1 MEIQFI
7 YNAKNGLANSIFD
20 LAHKI
25 ISPDTY
31 ECNLCKIT
39 HGAFKESK
47 KFRELKEKYNI
58 TLWHIDDYEKK
69 HKKES
74 SYPLIIFRDENG
86 NEFKRIDT
94 NTINATNSVDELE
107 VIIEELQIN
116 NLELDE

>member
-39 HGAFKESK
+39 HGAFTENK
-47 KFRELKEKYNI
+47 KFKELKEKYNI
-58 TLWHIDDYEKK
+58 TLWHIDDYERNIRRYL
-69 HKKES
+69 
-74 SYPLIIFRDENG
+74 YPYISFHVRR
-86 NEFKRIDT
+86 KR
-94 NTINATNSVDELE
+94 NQAN
-107 VIIEELQIN
+107 
-116 NLELDE
+116 

>member
-7 YNAKNGLANSIFD
+7 YNAKNGLANSLFD

-39 HGAFKESK
+39 HGAFKENK
-47 KFRELKEKYNI
+47 KFKDIKEKFNI

-69 HKKES
+69 YKKES
-74 SYPLIIFRDENG
+74 SYPLIIFRDKNR
-86 NEFKRIDT
+86 NELKRIDT
-94 NTINATNSVDELE
+94 NTINQINSVDELE
-107 VIIEELQIN
+107 IIIEDLKIN
-116 NLELDE
+116 DLELDE

>member
-39 HGAFKESK
+39 HGAFTENK
-47 KFRELKEKYNI
+47 KFKELKEKYNI

-69 HKKES
+69 YKKVS
-74 SYPLIIFRDENG
+74 SYPLIIIR
-86 NEFKRIDT
+86 NEEGKEIKRIKT
-94 NTINATNSVDELE
+94 RIINSFKNIDELE
-107 VIIEELQIN
+107 KVIF
-116 NLELDE
+116 NLTF